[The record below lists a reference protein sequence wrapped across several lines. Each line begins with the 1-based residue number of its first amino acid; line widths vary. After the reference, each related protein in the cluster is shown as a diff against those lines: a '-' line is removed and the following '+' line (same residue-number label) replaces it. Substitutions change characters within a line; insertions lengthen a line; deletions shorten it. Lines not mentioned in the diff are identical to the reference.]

1 MVPAP
6 LLERCVVPDAA
17 TSRLRLRWP
26 RSAHLAIGEATAR
39 WYDRTVLWSDRGS
52 GFVLAM
58 LAVGVSTLG
67 AALAAAVYAAR
78 AAPPAS
84 KLASR
89 LSEQARGL
97 ATSLGD
103 HLARKR
109 KQGLEA
115 QHGVIAEGSLTVA
128 GLHNS
133 GSNCFLNVILQALS
147 SSQIVVAHIAI
158 RLKSTN
164 EQEPAQ
170 PPLAAALNV
179 LLRELALP
187 RSQPHVANPREV
199 MQALERYASLFDMS
213 LQQVPH
219 RDPEMQP
226 CTAEALGHLSM
237 GISKEQSHQS
247 SSYSGRSLTK
257 LLSSKSTRFHT
268 QHSLPHAQGHRSQG
282 EVAEGHITLDEVLRS
297 WQAEVRWPLEGTMG
311 SLLVCQTCGHQF
323 TAQMQPFVDIS
334 LTPWM
339 HNDAVMPCSLDD
351 CLRAFTA
358 VEQVPCVD
366 CIRCRHISCIAAL
379 TKGTTQQKHGNKED
393 ILAILSECSCHD
405 DCGCAK
411 ICQDLGLG
419 WKPFPSPASK
429 CLLIARIPLVLCLQL
444 QRLVVD
450 ENSYRL
456 QKLQGH
462 VAFPLELDIWDYT
475 LVAALNAGQAW
486 TTMSGA
492 PTEPTM
498 GTSDSATA
506 GRNLGCS
513 AGCEIGTACGLFPE
527 APRPQYEIET
537 HGPQVHHSVLGAP
550 TPRGASRAVTH
561 EPKGVHGAARDSAQV
576 EEARQHT
583 ELTGK
588 HASTWQDLG
597 EGAGG
602 PLRYSGEPSGRECIQ
617 SLLYKLVAVVVH
629 LGGPSSGH
637 YIVYRRFDAKAWL
650 SMLRAI
656 RPPAGFDTRSR
667 CWLPEQ
673 AWRTSSVVG
682 ASQASASS
690 SSRPS
695 AQPKN
700 DGVRRSP
707 SFHSWMMQNDTPHV
721 PSGGGSSEESDGGT
735 EADEGQSSGGSMEPA
750 SRSCTMST
758 GWHACGE
765 ESQLSTN
772 DVEVSWLKR
781 VEDTGAMPE
790 SSTMQPCKDSWA
802 QQLSDCHWF
811 RISDSQVWRVS
822 QEEVVK
828 AEASLLLYEKSRK
841 ARRPTVS

>member
-6 LLERCVVPDAA
+6 RLERCVVPDAA
-17 TSRLRLRWP
+17 TTRLRLRWP
-26 RSAHLAIGEATAR
+26 RSAHLAIGEAAAR

-78 AAPPAS
+78 VTPPAS

-97 ATSLGD
+97 AASLGD
-103 HLARKR
+103 HLTRKS

-133 GSNCFLNVILQALS
+133 GSNCFLNAILQALS
-147 SSQIVVAHIAI
+147 SSRIVVAHVAF
-158 RLKSTN
+158 RLKSSN
-164 EQEPAQ
+164 ELEPAQ
-170 PPLAAALNV
+170 PPLAAALHV

-237 GISKEQSHQS
+237 GMSKEQSHQS
-247 SSYSGRSLTK
+247 SSSSGQSLTK
-257 LLSSKSTRFHT
+257 LLSTKSTRFRT
-268 QHSLPHAQGHRSQG
+268 QHSLPHAHGHRSQG
-282 EVAEGHITLDEVLRS
+282 EAAGGHFDLDEVLRS
-297 WQAEVRWPLEGTMG
+297 WQAEIRWPLEGTMG

-323 TAQMQPFVDIS
+323 TAQLQPFVDIS
-334 LTPWM
+334 LTPWA
-339 HNDAVMPCSLDD
+339 HNNTVAYQLHSGAYERHDAAEA
-351 CLRAFTA
+351 R
-358 VEQVPCVD
+358 
-366 CIRCRHISCIAAL
+366 
-379 TKGTTQQKHGNKED
+379 QQGGD
-393 ILAILSECSCHD
+393 VLAMLSECSCSD

-411 ICQDLGLG
+411 ICQNNGLG
-419 WKPFPSPASK
+419 WEAFLSPASK

-450 ENSYRL
+450 ESCHRL

-492 PTEPTM
+492 PTEPAM
-498 GTSDSATA
+498 CMSDSATA
-506 GRNLGCS
+506 GRNLRCS
-513 AGCEIGTACGLFPE
+513 AGCVIGTTCDLFPE
-527 APRPQYEIET
+527 APRPQYGVDT
-537 HGPQVHHSVLGAP
+537 HGAQVHHSVLGAP
-550 TPRGASRAVTH
+550 NPGGASRTVAH
-561 EPKGVHGAARDSAQV
+561 EPQGVSGAARDSAEV
-576 EEARQHT
+576 ELARKHA

-588 HASTWQDLG
+588 HASTWQDRG
-597 EGAGG
+597 EGEGG
-602 PLRYSGEPSGRECIQ
+602 SLRSSGEPSGRECIQ
-617 SLLYKLVAVVVH
+617 SLLYELVAVVVH

-637 YIVYRRFDAKAWL
+637 YIVYRRFDANAWL
-650 SMLRAI
+650 SMLRAT
-656 RPPAGFDTRSR
+656 RPPAGADTRSR
-667 CWLPEQ
+667 CWLPKQ
-673 AWRTSSVVG
+673 AWRTRNFVD

-690 SSRPS
+690 SSQPS
-695 AQPKN
+695 AQPKS

-750 SRSCTMST
+750 SRSCAMST
-758 GWHACGE
+758 GWHACSE
-765 ESQLSTN
+765 ESQSSTN
-772 DVEVSWLKR
+772 DVEASLLRR
-781 VEDTGAMPE
+781 VEDTGAMSE
-790 SSTMQPCKDSWA
+790 SSTTQPWKDSWA
-802 QQLSDCHWF
+802 QQSSDCHWF

-828 AEASLLLYEKSRK
+828 AEASLLFYEKSRK